1 VDYIQEIYSERDEI
15 SLKIGDVVLKNNVF
29 LSPMAGV
36 TDKSFRLICQE
47 MGCGL
52 AYTEMVSA
60 KGLYYGSENT
70 KVLTD
75 IDEEEKVALQIFGS
89 DPDIMGEIARRL
101 NDSKALI
108 LDINMGCPTP
118 KIVKNGDGAALMLKP
133 ELAEKVMESVVKAS
147 NKPVTVKIRKGWDD
161 NHVNA
166 VEIAQIAEKAGI
178 KAVAVHGRTREQ
190 FYSGKADWSIIKK
203 VKESVKIPV
212 IGNGDI
218 FTPEDAKR
226 MLEETGCDAI
236 LIGRGAQGN
245 PWIFKRTVHFLNTGE
260 LLPEPTIQEKI
271 EVIIRHLEMMI
282 EYKGERT
289 GILEMR
295 KHIAWYLKGLYGSA
309 KLREAVFKM
318 EKYEQI
324 KEFLLNIAKTYAD

>member
-1 VDYIQEIYSERDEI
+1 
-15 SLKIGDVVLKNNVF
+15 
-29 LSPMAGV
+29 
-36 TDKSFRLICQE
+36 
-47 MGCGL
+47 
-52 AYTEMVSA
+52 
-60 KGLYYGSENT
+60 
-70 KVLTD
+70 
-75 IDEEEKVALQIFGS
+75 
-89 DPDIMGEIARRL
+89 
-101 NDSKALI
+101 
-108 LDINMGCPTP
+108 
-118 KIVKNGDGAALMLKP
+118 
-133 ELAEKVMESVVKAS
+133 
-147 NKPVTVKIRKGWDD
+147 
-161 NHVNA
+161 
-166 VEIAQIAEKAGI
+166 QIAEKVGV

-226 MLEETGCDAI
+226 MFEETGCDAI

-295 KHIAWYLKGLYGSA
+295 KHIAWYLKGLHGSA
-309 KLREAVFKM
+309 RLREAVFKM
-318 EKYEQI
+318 EKYEEI
-324 KEFLLNIAKTYAD
+324 KEFLLNIAKTYT